1 MKKLFLWIIFIT
13 IALFLSMQ
21 VSKEIHTKVLFLSD
35 SIKIGILNLNN
46 NISNAITRHFNQ
58 AEQIKHLTNEL
69 KNKES
74 IQYSYDFR
82 TNKHNEL
89 LHTINSYLDFNMPN
103 FNLVSTISYVNIIDY
118 TKLWQ

>member
-21 VSKEIHTKVLFLSD
+21 VSKEIHTKVLFVSD

-46 NISNAITRHFNQ
+46 NIINAITRHFNQ

-74 IQYSYDFR
+74 IQY
-82 TNKHNEL
+82 
-89 LHTINSYLDFNMPN
+89 
-103 FNLVSTISYVNIIDY
+103 
-118 TKLWQ
+118 

>member
-1 MKKLFLWIIFIT
+1 
-13 IALFLSMQ
+13 MQ

-46 NISNAITRHFNQ
+46 NIINAITRHFNQ

-74 IQYSYDFR
+74 IQYSFDFL
-82 TNKHNEL
+82 TNQHNEL
-89 LHTINSYLDFNMPN
+89 LHSIHYIFHHHLKI
-103 FNLVSTISYVNIIDY
+103 L
-118 TKLWQ
+118 